1 MFMKGGKMS
10 IGGLKKFIESTYD
23 DKTDEIDGYIIDRH
37 LSTMHTKVFYNPDSK
52 ILICVE
58 RPTSDKRDILS
69 DVIAGLDIT
78 GLLFKKIDSRYRNS
92 FKVYKQAL
100 SKYNSRNSSILI
112 GYSLGALVSEEW
124 ARSNP
129 NSFNEYILVSK
140 PVIPSRVLSKLPKGT
155 TEVRSTLDPVN
166 LLKPLQ
172 QKSDRELVIKAETF
186 NPIKEHRID
195 NVFPRI
201 SQDLEVGDEN
211 IISGTGTGN
220 NKFKKYNQYKMDSYE
235 GYGIR
240 KWYTEREIRGM
251 DEKELKSAIRIGKKY
266 IPKKYHNRQLSETEN
281 KNKEELQETL
291 RQMSKY
297 LAGDNDDN
305 PVLKKRL
312 VLEPFIGPMIEGGGI
327 RKWFT
332 EREIKNM
339 DEKELKEKI
348 NRARRYIPIQYRNT
362 YLTGMKNGIRD
373 KTKEELQESLREIS
387 KYLAGDNTEDNVP
400 RLKKYLVL
408 ERMPIKETIIETPV
422 AESVI
427 EGAGYYLVNRRL
439 TEQEMKKYTVKEL
452 KRIIV
457 QNRKYA
463 DPEYKEDYKVS
474 NKNKNELKEIIR
486 KMNLIPK

>member
-23 DKTDEIDGYIIDRH
+23 DKTDEIDGYIIDRQ
-37 LSTMHTKVFYNPDSK
+37 LSTMHTKVFYNPNSK

-78 GLLFKKIDSRYRNS
+78 GLLFKKIDSRYKNS

-100 SKYNSRNSSILI
+100 LKYNSRNSSILV
-112 GYSLGALVSEEW
+112 GYSLGALVAEEM

-195 NVFPRI
+195 NIFPRI

-211 IISGTGTGN
+211 IISGTGN

-235 GYGIR
+235 GYGVR
-240 KWYTEREIRGM
+240 KWYTESQIKKMG
-251 DEKELKSAIRIGKKY
+251 EKELKSAIKVAEGH
-266 IPKKYHNRQLSETEN
+266 IPKKYHNPYNSGI
-281 KNKEELQETL
+281 KYKSKEELQET
-291 RQMSKY
+291 
-297 LAGDNDDN
+297 
-305 PVLKKRL
+305 
-312 VLEPFIGPMIEGGGI
+312 
-327 RKWFT
+327 
-332 EREIKNM
+332 
-339 DEKELKEKI
+339 
-348 NRARRYIPIQYRNT
+348 
-362 YLTGMKNGIRD
+362 
-373 KTKEELQESLREIS
+373 LREIS
-387 KYLAGDNTEDNVP
+387 KYLAGDAEP
-400 RLKKYLVL
+400 MLKKHLVL
-408 ERMPIKETIIETPV
+408 EEPI
-422 AESVI
+422 I
-427 EGAGYYLVNRRL
+427 EGAGIKKFL
-439 TEQEMKKYTVKEL
+439 TEQEMKKLTVKEL
-452 KRIIV
+452 KKLIV

-463 DPEYKEDYKVS
+463 DPKYKEFYKVS

-486 KMNLIPK
+486 RMNLIPN